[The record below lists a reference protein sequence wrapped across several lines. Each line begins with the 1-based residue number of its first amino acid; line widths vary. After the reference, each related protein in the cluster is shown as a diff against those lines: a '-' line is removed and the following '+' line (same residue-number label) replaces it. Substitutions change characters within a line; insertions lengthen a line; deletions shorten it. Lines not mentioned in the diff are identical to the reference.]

1 MIGGV
6 VLAAGGASR
15 FGSPKQLA
23 ELDGRPLLQHA
34 VDAMLA
40 VPAIDPVVVVL
51 GAEAERVRAAVDF
64 GEAAG
69 RRLRGVGARAWPPRC
84 AAASRPSATATGS
97 SSRSATSRA

>member
-23 ELDGRPLLQHA
+23 ELDERPLLQHA

-51 GAEAERVRAAVDF
+51 GAEAERVRAAVDL
-64 GEAAG
+64 GGDALG
-69 RRLRGVGARAWPPRC
+69 SRGVQVQHGDLGAGGGEHPHGRGA
-84 AAASRPSATATGS
+84 
-97 SSRSATSRA
+97 